1 MQKSRNTEMHGPKN
15 KRLTI
20 NISEELKAKIKGYS
34 ALTNTPLGVFVN
46 RILIEKV
53 QKIEKGEDA
62 YLKVERKK

>member
-1 MQKSRNTEMHGPKN
+1 MHFLWYYTEK
-15 KRLTI
+15 
-20 NISEELKAKIKGYS
+20 LKAKIKGYS

>member
-1 MQKSRNTEMHGPKN
+1 MHGPKN